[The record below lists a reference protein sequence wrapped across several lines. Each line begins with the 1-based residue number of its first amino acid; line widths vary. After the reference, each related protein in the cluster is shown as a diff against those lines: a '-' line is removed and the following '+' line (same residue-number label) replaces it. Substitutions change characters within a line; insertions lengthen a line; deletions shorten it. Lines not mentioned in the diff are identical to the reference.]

1 MAAYAS
7 GDIEPT
13 MFDVVVCGTGLPEA
27 VLAAA
32 CAAAGKTVLHVD
44 PNPFYGS
51 HSSSIPPLSL
61 PSFLLLPTYDASTTP
76 STNDTVVHH
85 LQRRSLYSE
94 IETSG
99 TVPMPSGRFA
109 VDLVGPRVLYCADE
123 VVDLLLRSGG
133 SNHVEFKSV
142 DGGTLLYW
150 DGALYPV
157 PNTRENIFQ
166 DTTIPSVLDK
176 YHMYAFFKLVR
187 SNIAKEESSVSKIS
201 EEDLN
206 IPFIEFLKKQ
216 KLPPKM
222 IA

>member
-1 MAAYAS
+1 
-7 GDIEPT
+7 
-13 MFDVVVCGTGLPEA
+13 
-27 VLAAA
+27 
-32 CAAAGKTVLHVD
+32 
-44 PNPFYGS
+44 
-51 HSSSIPPLSL
+51 
-61 PSFLLLPTYDASTTP
+61 
-76 STNDTVVHH
+76 
-85 LQRRSLYSE
+85 LYSE

-99 TVPMPSGRFA
+99 TVPEPSGRFA

-187 SNIAKEESSVSKIS
+187 SHIAKEESSVSKIS